1 MVASL
6 AQKAGRQAGNQF
18 YIYNHYLE
26 KIKQGNKAGKH
37 AYRRHYVLEHLGNQ
51 VGVNN
56 GNPKQVM
63 ITPFVLES
71 SKQAII
77 TLSVLESCLYGRIL
91 TPITVRFGWTESQ
104 SNPN

>member
-1 MVASL
+1 MIASL
-6 AQKAGRQAGNQF
+6 EQKAGSQGGNHY
-18 YIYNHYLE
+18 YIYNYYLE

-37 AYRRHYVLEHLGNQ
+37 AYRRHYVLKHLGNQ

-63 ITPFVLES
+63 ITQFVLES

-77 TLSVLESCLYGRIL
+77 TPSVLENCLHGRIL
-91 TPITVRFGWTESQ
+91 SPITVRFGWTESQ